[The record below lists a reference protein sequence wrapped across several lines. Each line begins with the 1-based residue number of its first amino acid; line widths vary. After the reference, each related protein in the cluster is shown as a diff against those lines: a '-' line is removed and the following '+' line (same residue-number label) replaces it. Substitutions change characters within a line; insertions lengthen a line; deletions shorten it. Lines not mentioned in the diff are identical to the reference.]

1 MNHLFFFTIGP
12 VQGFIAQARKTHDLF
27 AGSSLLS
34 ELSHTAINTFL
45 QESKP
50 FGGEI
55 ILPFTSAAD
64 DKIPNRFVGRLQCA
78 NNQNIES
85 IGKATEKAVKD
96 RLEEVAQKIFNEIKM
111 TPPVFSIAMA
121 QVKNLP
127 EIYWLS
133 VQMDPKGYQTTYNQG
148 ERMMGAIK
156 NLRAFEQIQ
165 PGGEVGRKCIV
176 DGERNVVVY
185 RKGHNESNTHKKLH
199 YDLEKEMHNYVLF
212 LEAIDDELEAIDD
225 KTEEIYNLG
234 HGEGISAVTY
244 LKRKYLRD
252 PHKFPSTAG
261 IALKHIQKS
270 QPALFKAFEKLI
282 KDKLKHTNDQLYYRE
297 NLSERGLKDAS
308 IKEADIR
315 DVLKTL
321 KEKLDELEKAA
332 VDLPFLKYYALISFD
347 GDNMGEWFS
356 GSNLS
361 KPDELETFHRRLSE
375 QLHHFAIAASAYL
388 DQFGKTVYAGED
400 FLGFINLTYL
410 FGVIRELRLL
420 WNCHV
425 QQELAKE
432 FQFTSGKQLTFSAG
446 IVIAHYKAPLGFAL
460 KRVREAARE
469 AKEGGDSTK
478 NRFCMVAM
486 KHSGSELQC
495 DYPFESSALV
505 DIEHIHDA
513 IHSHFSAAFIAKYNQ
528 VMAHLGKE
536 ARPAMVK
543 AELKNF
549 IRRACNLERNAG
561 ETNDDYRDRRDK
573 LINALSD
580 AANHLIDM
588 NKEGSTPETEVLSRI
603 SNLTGTLAICDFIER
618 KTK

>member
-55 ILPFTSAAD
+55 ILPYTTAAD
-64 DKIPNRFVGRLQCA
+64 DKIPNRFVGKLQCDE
-78 NNQNIES
+78 NQIIES
-85 IGKATEKAVKD
+85 IGKKTEQAVRDKLD
-96 RLEEVAQKIFNEIKM
+96 LIAMAIFSDQDLKM
-111 TPPVFSIAMA
+111 LPSVLSIAMA

-133 VQMDPKGYQTTYNQG
+133 VPMKDPKEYQTTYNHG
-148 ERMMGAIK
+148 EKMMGAIK

-176 DGERNVVVY
+176 DGERNVVLY
-185 RKGHNESNTHKKLH
+185 RKAPKESNTTIKLH
-199 YDLEKEMHNYVLF
+199 YKS
-212 LEAIDDELEAIDD
+212 DDELNDHVLVLEANDE
-225 KTEEIYNLG
+225 KQEKIYNLG
-234 HGEGISAVTY
+234 NGEGISTVTY
-244 LKRKYLRD
+244 LKRKHLRD

-261 IALKHIQKS
+261 IALKHIRKNQPVLYQEYEDLTKQK
-270 QPALFKAFEKLI
+270 LG
-282 KDKLKHTNDQLYYRE
+282 HTNDQLYYRE
-297 NLSERGLKDAS
+297 NLNERGLKDTN
-308 IKEADIR
+308 IKEADIQ

-321 KEKLDELEKAA
+321 KKKLEELEKAA
-332 VDLPFLKYYALISFD
+332 GDLPFLKYYALISFD

-356 GSNLS
+356 GANLVS
-361 KPDELETFHRRLSE
+361 KDNLETFHRRLSE

-410 FGVIRELRLL
+410 FEVIKELRLL

-425 QQELAKE
+425 QQELEKDFRFE
-432 FQFTSGKQLTFSAG
+432 SGKQLTFSAG
-446 IVIAHYKAPLGFAL
+446 IVIAHHKAPLGFAL

-469 AKEGGDSTK
+469 AKEGVDGTK

-486 KHSGSELQC
+486 KHSGSELEC
-495 DYPFESSALV
+495 AYPFEGAALS
-505 DIEHIHDA
+505 DIEHLHDA
-513 IHSHFSAAFIAKYNQ
+513 IANDFSAAFISKYNQ
-528 VMAHLGKE
+528 LLAHLGKE
-536 ARPAMVK
+536 TSPDFVK

-549 IRRACNLERNAG
+549 IKRACNLDRNEG
-561 ETNDDYRDRRDK
+561 ETVDDYQDRKIALRKK
-573 LINALSD
+573 LTD
-580 AANHLIDM
+580 AIDRLIDL
-588 NKEGSTPETEVLSRI
+588 NTTTDNNATQLGRI